1 MQLSLSHV
9 TYCYPGSVNS
19 VFSDISCTFSSGWHA
34 VIGANGCG
42 KTTFARII
50 SGELEPD
57 EGTATR
63 GLVTALCAQDAT
75 AEPADLAD
83 FACDW
88 SPLAQKVRRTLAIED
103 GWLWRYETLSSGQ
116 QKRVQIACALAAE
129 PDVLILDEPTNHLD
143 APSRSVTS
151 RA

>member
-19 VFSDISCTFSSGWHA
+19 VFSDISCTFANGWHA

-42 KTTFARII
+42 KTTLARII

-57 EGTATR
+57 EGTVTR

-88 SPLAQKVRRTLAIED
+88 SPLAQKVRRKLAIED
-103 GWLWRYETLSSGQ
+103 NWLWRYETLS
-116 QKRVQIACALAAE
+116 
-129 PDVLILDEPTNHLD
+129 
-143 APSRSVTS
+143 
-151 RA
+151 

>member
-42 KTTFARII
+42 KTTLARII

-57 EGTATR
+57 
-63 GLVTALCAQDAT
+63 
-75 AEPADLAD
+75 
-83 FACDW
+83 
-88 SPLAQKVRRTLAIED
+88 
-103 GWLWRYETLSSGQ
+103 
-116 QKRVQIACALAAE
+116 
-129 PDVLILDEPTNHLD
+129 
-143 APSRSVTS
+143 
-151 RA
+151 

>member
-9 TYCYPGSVNS
+9 TYCYPGTANS

-42 KTTFARII
+42 KTTLARII

-75 AEPADLAD
+75 AEPADLA
-83 FACDW
+83 
-88 SPLAQKVRRTLAIED
+88 
-103 GWLWRYETLSSGQ
+103 
-116 QKRVQIACALAAE
+116 
-129 PDVLILDEPTNHLD
+129 EPTSPATGALWHRRCAAHL
-143 APSRSVTS
+143 R
-151 RA
+151 